1 LDLRQRGERR
11 ARRAPKN
18 RNGMWRA
25 AAFRAQIERTL
36 NQCFEAEI
44 ADPRLDA
51 VVGFEVEANPNGSS
65 LLVLVRTHP
74 GAGVEDTCEVV
85 EAIHAVEGLFR
96 SRVAAAIH
104 RKRTP
109 PLTFVVL
116 GPAERLAD
124 VGEEES

>member
-1 LDLRQRGERR
+1 
-11 ARRAPKN
+11 
-18 RNGMWRA
+18 MWRA

-44 ADPRLDA
+44 ADPRLDP
-51 VVGFEVEANPNGSS
+51 VLGFEVEANPSGSS

-74 GAGVEDTCEVV
+74 GAGFEDTRDVV
-85 EAIHAVEGLFR
+85 EAIRAVEGFFR

-116 GPAERLAD
+116 GPAERVAK
-124 VGEEES
+124 VEEEES